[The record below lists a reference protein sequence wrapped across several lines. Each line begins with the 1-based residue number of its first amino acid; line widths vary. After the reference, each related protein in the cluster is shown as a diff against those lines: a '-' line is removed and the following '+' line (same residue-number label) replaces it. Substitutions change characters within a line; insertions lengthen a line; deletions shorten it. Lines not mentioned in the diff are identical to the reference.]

1 MTGIGSIVNSAA
13 IVAGGLVG
21 LAVGSFISKR
31 VQATL
36 VSGMAV
42 GTMFIGAGGTFSKM
56 LIPVEGGSLEARGAL
71 MLVMSLAIGA
81 VAGELVD
88 IDGKMERFGEWL
100 KRVSHNERDNK
111 FLDGFVTASLTFCIG
126 AMAILGA
133 LEDGL
138 KGDPSLLYLKSV
150 MDGIFTIAL
159 TASLGKGVMFSAI
172 PILLFQGSITLAS
185 SLLRPIMTPDVL
197 DAISLVGGVLIFCVG
212 WNILWNEKKIRVANL
227 LPALVVA
234 VVWTLLKGRIW
245 PGK

>member
-1 MTGIGSIVNSAA
+1 MTGIGSIVNAGA
-13 IVAGGLVG
+13 IVAGGLIG
-21 LAVGSFISKR
+21 LAVGSLISRR

-56 LIPVEGGSLEARGAL
+56 LVPVEGGALEARGAL

-88 IDGKMERFGEWL
+88 IDGKMEHFGEWL
-100 KRVSHNERDNK
+100 KRVSHNEKDNM

-126 AMAILGA
+126 AMAIIGA

-138 KGDPSLLYLKSV
+138 RGDPSLLYLKSV

-172 PILLFQGSITLAS
+172 PILLFQGSVTLAS
-185 SLLRPIMTPDVL
+185 SLLRPIMTPEVV

-234 VVWTLLKGRIW
+234 VAWALLKG
-245 PGK
+245 GAAGA

>member
-56 LIPVEGGSLEARGAL
+56 LVPVEGGSLEARGAL

-212 WNILWNEKKIRVANL
+212 WNILWHEKKIRVANL

-234 VVWTLLKGRIW
+234 VVWTLLKGRI
-245 PGK
+245 

>member
-1 MTGIGSIVNSAA
+1 MIGIGTIVNAGA
-13 IVAGGLVG
+13 IVAGGLLG
-21 LAVGSFISKR
+21 LTVGSLISRR

-42 GTMFIGAGGTFSKM
+42 GTMFIGAGATFSKM
-56 LIPVEGGSLEARGAL
+56 LISASGGSFETRGAL
-71 MLVMSLAIGA
+71 MLVMSLAAGA

-88 IDGKMERFGEWL
+88 IDGRFERFGEWL
-100 KRVSHNERDNK
+100 KRVSHNEKDK
-111 FLDGFVTASLTFCIG
+111 SFLDGFVTASLTFCIG

-138 KGDPSLLYLKSV
+138 RGDPSLLYLKAT

-159 TASLGKGVMFSAI
+159 TASLGKGVLFSAI
-172 PILLFQGSITLAS
+172 PILIFEGSITLAS
-185 SLLRPIMTPDVL
+185 SLLRPVMTSDVL

-227 LPALVVA
+227 LPSLVVA
-234 VVWTLLKGRIW
+234 IVWTLAKG
-245 PGK
+245 GL

>member
-1 MTGIGSIVNSAA
+1 MTGIGSLVNAGA
-13 IVAGGLVG
+13 IVTGGLIG

-42 GTMFIGAGGTFSKM
+42 GTLFIGAGSTFSKM
-56 LIPVEGGSLEARGAL
+56 LVSGEGGSLESRGAL
-71 MLVMSLAIGA
+71 MLVISLAVGA
-81 VAGELVD
+81 VAGELLD

-100 KRVSHNERDNK
+100 KRVSHNERDGS
-111 FLDGFVTASLTFCIG
+111 FLDAFVTASLTFCIG

-159 TASLGKGVMFSAI
+159 TASLGKGVLFSAI

-185 SLLRPIMTPDVL
+185 SLLRPIMTPEVL

-212 WNILWNEKKIRVANL
+212 WNILWHEKKIRVANL

-234 VVWTLLKGRIW
+234 VVWTLVVTRGA
-245 PGK
+245 

>member
-1 MTGIGSIVNSAA
+1 MIGIGTIVNAGA
-13 IVAGGLVG
+13 IVAGGLLG
-21 LAVGSFISKR
+21 LTVGSLISRR

-42 GTMFIGAGGTFSKM
+42 GTMFIGAGATFSKM
-56 LIPVEGGSLEARGAL
+56 LISASGGSFETRGAL
-71 MLVMSLAIGA
+71 MLVMSLAAGA

-88 IDGKMERFGEWL
+88 IDGRFERFGEWL
-100 KRVSHNERDNK
+100 KRVSRNEKDK
-111 FLDGFVTASLTFCIG
+111 SFLDGFVTASLTFCIG

-138 KGDPSLLYLKSV
+138 RGDPSLLYLKAT

-159 TASLGKGVMFSAI
+159 TASLGKGVLFSAI
-172 PILLFQGSITLAS
+172 PILIFEGSITLAS
-185 SLLRPIMTPDVL
+185 SLLRPVMTPDVL

-227 LPALVVA
+227 LPSLVVA
-234 VVWTLLKGRIW
+234 IVWTLAKG
-245 PGK
+245 GL

>member
-1 MTGIGSIVNSAA
+1 MTGIGSIVNAGA
-13 IVAGGLVG
+13 IVTGGLIG
-21 LAVGSFISKR
+21 LVVGSFISKR

-42 GTMFIGAGGTFSKM
+42 GTLFIGAGSTFSKM
-56 LIPVEGGSLEARGAL
+56 LVSGEGGSLESRGAL
-71 MLVMSLAIGA
+71 MLVISLAVGA
-81 VAGELVD
+81 VAGELLD

-100 KRVSHNERDNK
+100 KRVSHNERDGS
-111 FLDGFVTASLTFCIG
+111 FLDAFVTASLTFCIG

-159 TASLGKGVMFSAI
+159 TASLGKGVLFSAI

-185 SLLRPIMTPDVL
+185 SLLRPIMTPEVL

-212 WNILWNEKKIRVANL
+212 WNILWHEKKIRVANL
-227 LPALVVA
+227 LPALIVA
-234 VVWTLLKGRIW
+234 VIW
-245 PGK
+245 ALVVTRGA

>member
-1 MTGIGSIVNSAA
+1 MIGIGAIVNAGA
-13 IVAGGLVG
+13 IVAGGLLG
-21 LAVGSFISKR
+21 LTVGSLISRR

-42 GTMFIGAGGTFSKM
+42 GTMFIGAGATFSKM
-56 LIPVEGGSLEARGAL
+56 LIASPGGVLETRGAL

-81 VAGELVD
+81 IAGELVD
-88 IDGKMERFGEWL
+88 IDGKFERFGEWL
-100 KRVSHNERDNK
+100 KRVSHNEKDK
-111 FLDGFVTASLTFCIG
+111 SFLDGFVTASLTFCIG

-138 KGDPSLLYLKSV
+138 KGDPSLLYLNST

-159 TASLGKGVMFSAI
+159 AALLGKGALFSAI
-172 PILLFQGSITLAS
+172 PVLLFEGAITLAS
-185 SLLRPIMTPDVL
+185 SLLRPVMTPDVL

-227 LPALVVA
+227 LPSLVIA
-234 VVWTLLKGRIW
+234 VIWTLAKRGI
-245 PGK
+245 

>member
-1 MTGIGSIVNSAA
+1 MTGIGSLVNAGA
-13 IVAGGLVG
+13 IIAGGLVG

-42 GTMFIGAGGTFSKM
+42 GTLFIGAGSTFSKM
-56 LIPVEGGSLEARGAL
+56 LVSGEGGTLESRGAL
-71 MLVMSLAIGA
+71 MLVISLAVGA
-81 VAGELVD
+81 VAGELLD

-100 KRVSHNERDNK
+100 KRVSHNERDGS
-111 FLDGFVTASLTFCIG
+111 FLDAFVTASLTFCIG

-159 TASLGKGVMFSAI
+159 TASLGKGVLFSAI

-185 SLLRPIMTPDVL
+185 SLLRPIMTPEVL

-212 WNILWNEKKIRVANL
+212 WNILWHEKKIRVANL
-227 LPALVVA
+227 LPALIVA
-234 VVWTLLKGRIW
+234 VIW
-245 PGK
+245 ALVVTRWA

>member
-1 MTGIGSIVNSAA
+1 MIGFGTIVNAGA
-13 IVAGGLVG
+13 IVAGGLLG
-21 LAVGSFISKR
+21 LTVGSLISRR

-42 GTMFIGAGGTFSKM
+42 GTMFIGAGATFSKM
-56 LIPVEGGSLEARGAL
+56 LISASGGSFETRGAL
-71 MLVMSLAIGA
+71 MLVMSLAAGA

-88 IDGKMERFGEWL
+88 IDGRFERFGEWL
-100 KRVSHNERDNK
+100 KRVSRNEKDK
-111 FLDGFVTASLTFCIG
+111 SFLDGFVTASLTFCIG

-138 KGDPSLLYLKSV
+138 RGDPSLLYLKAT

-159 TASLGKGVMFSAI
+159 TASLGKGVLFSAI
-172 PILLFQGSITLAS
+172 PILIFEGSITLAS
-185 SLLRPIMTPDVL
+185 SLLRPVMTSDVL

-227 LPALVVA
+227 LPSLVVA
-234 VVWTLLKGRIW
+234 IVWTLAKG
-245 PGK
+245 GL

>member
-1 MTGIGSIVNSAA
+1 MTGIGSIVNAGA
-13 IVAGGLVG
+13 IVAGGLIG
-21 LAVGSFISKR
+21 LAVGSLISRR

-56 LIPVEGGSLEARGAL
+56 LVPVEGGALEARGAL

-88 IDGKMERFGEWL
+88 IDGKMEHFGEWL
-100 KRVSHNERDNK
+100 KRVSHNEKDNM

-126 AMAILGA
+126 AMAIIGA

-138 KGDPSLLYLKSV
+138 RGDPSLLYLKSV

-159 TASLGKGVMFSAI
+159 TGA
-172 PILLFQGSITLAS
+172 
-185 SLLRPIMTPDVL
+185 
-197 DAISLVGGVLIFCVG
+197 
-212 WNILWNEKKIRVANL
+212 
-227 LPALVVA
+227 
-234 VVWTLLKGRIW
+234 
-245 PGK
+245 

>member
-1 MTGIGSIVNSAA
+1 MTGIGSIVNAGA
-13 IVAGGLVG
+13 IVTGGLIG

-42 GTMFIGAGGTFSKM
+42 GTLFIGAGSTFSKM
-56 LIPVEGGSLEARGAL
+56 LVSGEGGSLESRGAL
-71 MLVMSLAIGA
+71 MLVISLAVGA
-81 VAGELVD
+81 VAGELLD

-100 KRVSHNERDNK
+100 KRVSHNERDGS
-111 FLDGFVTASLTFCIG
+111 FLDAFVTASLTFCIG

-159 TASLGKGVMFSAI
+159 TASLGKGVLFSAI

-185 SLLRPIMTPDVL
+185 SLLRPIMTPEVL

-212 WNILWNEKKIRVANL
+212 WNILWHEKKIRVANL

-234 VVWTLLKGRIW
+234 VIW
-245 PGK
+245 ALVATRGA

>member
-1 MTGIGSIVNSAA
+1 MIGFGTIVNAGT
-13 IVAGGLVG
+13 IVAGGLLG
-21 LAVGSFISKR
+21 LTVGSLISRR

-42 GTMFIGAGGTFSKM
+42 GTMFIGAGATFSKM
-56 LIPVEGGSLEARGAL
+56 LISASGGSFETRGAL
-71 MLVMSLAIGA
+71 MLVMSLAAGA

-88 IDGKMERFGEWL
+88 IDGRFERFGEWL
-100 KRVSHNERDNK
+100 KRVSHNEKDK
-111 FLDGFVTASLTFCIG
+111 SFLDGFVTASLTFCIG

-138 KGDPSLLYLKSV
+138 RGDPSLLYLKAT

-159 TASLGKGVMFSAI
+159 TASLGKGVLFSAI
-172 PILLFQGSITLAS
+172 PILIFEGSITLAS
-185 SLLRPIMTPDVL
+185 SLLRPVMTSDVL

-227 LPALVVA
+227 LPSLVVA
-234 VVWTLLKGRIW
+234 IVWTLAKG
-245 PGK
+245 GL

>member
-1 MTGIGSIVNSAA
+1 MTGIGSIVNAGA
-13 IVAGGLVG
+13 IVTGGLIG

-42 GTMFIGAGGTFSKM
+42 GTLFIGAGSTFSKM
-56 LIPVEGGSLEARGAL
+56 LVSGEGGSLESRGAL
-71 MLVMSLAIGA
+71 MLVISLAVGA
-81 VAGELVD
+81 VAGELLD

-100 KRVSHNERDNK
+100 KRVSHNERDGS
-111 FLDGFVTASLTFCIG
+111 FLDAFVTASLTFCIG

-159 TASLGKGVMFSAI
+159 TASLGKGVLFSAI

-185 SLLRPIMTPDVL
+185 SLLRPIMTPEVL

-212 WNILWNEKKIRVANL
+212 WNILWHEKKIRVANL

-234 VVWTLLKGRIW
+234 VIW
-245 PGK
+245 ALVVTRGA

>member
-1 MTGIGSIVNSAA
+1 MIGIDTIVNAGA
-13 IVAGGLVG
+13 IVAGGLLG
-21 LAVGSFISKR
+21 LTVGSLISRR

-42 GTMFIGAGGTFSKM
+42 GTMFIGAGATFSKM
-56 LIPVEGGSLEARGAL
+56 LISASGGSFETRGAL
-71 MLVMSLAIGA
+71 MLVMSLAAGA

-88 IDGKMERFGEWL
+88 IDGRFERFGEWL
-100 KRVSHNERDNK
+100 KRVSRNEKDK
-111 FLDGFVTASLTFCIG
+111 SFLDGFVTASLTFCIG

-138 KGDPSLLYLKSV
+138 RGDPSLLYLKAT

-159 TASLGKGVMFSAI
+159 TASLGKGVLFSAI
-172 PILLFQGSITLAS
+172 PILIFEGSITLAS
-185 SLLRPIMTPDVL
+185 SLLRPVMTSDVL

-227 LPALVVA
+227 LPSLVVA
-234 VVWTLLKGRIW
+234 IVWTLAKG
-245 PGK
+245 GL

>member
-1 MTGIGSIVNSAA
+1 MTGIGSIVNAGA
-13 IVAGGLVG
+13 IVTGGLIG

-42 GTMFIGAGGTFSKM
+42 GTLFIGAGSTFSKM
-56 LIPVEGGSLEARGAL
+56 LVSGEGGSLESRGAL
-71 MLVMSLAIGA
+71 MLVISLAVGA
-81 VAGELVD
+81 VAGELLD

-100 KRVSHNERDNK
+100 KRVSHNERDGS
-111 FLDGFVTASLTFCIG
+111 FLDAFVTASLTFCIG

-159 TASLGKGVMFSAI
+159 TASLGKGVLFSAI

-185 SLLRPIMTPDVL
+185 SLLRPIMTPEVL
-197 DAISLVGGVLIFCVG
+197 DAISLVGGALIFCVG
-212 WNILWNEKKIRVANL
+212 WNILWHEKKIRVANL

-234 VVWTLLKGRIW
+234 VGWALVVTRGA
-245 PGK
+245 

>member
-1 MTGIGSIVNSAA
+1 MTGIGSIVNAGA
-13 IVAGGLVG
+13 IVTGGLIG

-42 GTMFIGAGGTFSKM
+42 GTLFIGAGSTFSKM
-56 LIPVEGGSLEARGAL
+56 LVSGEGGSLESRGAL
-71 MLVMSLAIGA
+71 MLVISLAVGA
-81 VAGELVD
+81 VAGELLD

-100 KRVSHNERDNK
+100 KRVSHNERDGS
-111 FLDGFVTASLTFCIG
+111 FLDAFVTASLTFCIG

-159 TASLGKGVMFSAI
+159 TASLGKGVLFSAI

-185 SLLRPIMTPDVL
+185 SLLRPIMTPEVL

-212 WNILWNEKKIRVANL
+212 WNILWHEKKIRVANL

-234 VVWTLLKGRIW
+234 VVWTLVVTRGA
-245 PGK
+245 

>member
-1 MTGIGSIVNSAA
+1 MTGIGSIVNAGA
-13 IVAGGLVG
+13 IVAGGLIG
-21 LAVGSFISKR
+21 LAVGSLISRR

-42 GTMFIGAGGTFSKM
+42 GTMFIGA
-56 LIPVEGGSLEARGAL
+56 
-71 MLVMSLAIGA
+71 
-81 VAGELVD
+81 
-88 IDGKMERFGEWL
+88 
-100 KRVSHNERDNK
+100 
-111 FLDGFVTASLTFCIG
+111 
-126 AMAILGA
+126 

-138 KGDPSLLYLKSV
+138 RGDPSLLYLKSV

-172 PILLFQGSITLAS
+172 PILLFQGSVTLAS
-185 SLLRPIMTPDVL
+185 SLLRPIMTPEVL

-234 VVWTLLKGRIW
+234 VAWTLLKG
-245 PGK
+245 GAAGA

>member
-1 MTGIGSIVNSAA
+1 MTGIGSIVNAGA
-13 IVAGGLVG
+13 IVAGGLIG
-21 LAVGSFISKR
+21 LAVGSLISRR

-56 LIPVEGGSLEARGAL
+56 LVPVEGGSLEARGAL

-88 IDGKMERFGEWL
+88 IDGKMEHFGGWL
-100 KRVSHNERDNK
+100 KRVSHNEKDNM

-126 AMAILGA
+126 AMAIIGA

-138 KGDPSLLYLKSV
+138 RGDPSLLYLKSV

-172 PILLFQGSITLAS
+172 PILLFQGSVTLAS
-185 SLLRPIMTPDVL
+185 SLLRPIMTPEVV

-234 VVWTLLKGRIW
+234 VAWALLKG
-245 PGK
+245 GAAGA

>member
-1 MTGIGSIVNSAA
+1 MTGIGSIVNAGA
-13 IVAGGLVG
+13 IIAGGLIG

-42 GTMFIGAGGTFSKM
+42 GTLFIGAGSTFSKM
-56 LIPVEGGSLEARGAL
+56 LVSGEGGSLESRGAL
-71 MLVMSLAIGA
+71 MLVISLAVGA
-81 VAGELVD
+81 VAGELLD

-100 KRVSHNERDNK
+100 KRVSHNERDGS
-111 FLDGFVTASLTFCIG
+111 FLDAFVTASLTFCIG

-159 TASLGKGVMFSAI
+159 TASLGKGVLFSAI

-185 SLLRPIMTPDVL
+185 SLLRPIMTPEVL

-212 WNILWNEKKIRVANL
+212 WNILWHEKKIRVANL

-234 VVWTLLKGRIW
+234 VVWTLVVTRGA
-245 PGK
+245 

>member
-1 MTGIGSIVNSAA
+1 MIGIGSIVNAAA
-13 IVAGGLVG
+13 IVAGGFIG
-21 LAVGSFISKR
+21 LAVGSQLSKR

-42 GTMFIGAGGTFSKM
+42 GTMFIGAGATFSKM
-56 LIPVEGGSLEARGAL
+56 LAVNEGGSLESQGAL

-81 VAGELVD
+81 VAGEAMD
-88 IDGKMERFGEWL
+88 IDGRLEKFGAWL
-100 KRVSHNERDNK
+100 RRISRNDGDTK

-138 KGDPSLLYLKSV
+138 RGDPSLLYLKSV

-159 TASLGKGVMFSAI
+159 TASLGKGVIFSAI
-172 PILLFQGSITLAS
+172 PILLLQGSVTLAS
-185 SLLRPIMTPDVL
+185 GLLRPVMTPDAL

-227 LPALVVA
+227 LPSLVVA
-234 VVWTLLKGRIW
+234 TVWTLAKA
-245 PGK
+245 

>member
-1 MTGIGSIVNSAA
+1 MTGIGSLVNAGA
-13 IVAGGLVG
+13 IVTGGLIG

-42 GTMFIGAGGTFSKM
+42 GTLFIGAGSTFSKM
-56 LIPVEGGSLEARGAL
+56 LVSGEGGSLESRGAL
-71 MLVMSLAIGA
+71 MLVISLAVGA
-81 VAGELVD
+81 VAGELLD

-100 KRVSHNERDNK
+100 KRVSHNERDGS
-111 FLDGFVTASLTFCIG
+111 FLDAFVTASLTFCIG

-159 TASLGKGVMFSAI
+159 TASLGKGVLFSAI
-172 PILLFQGSITLAS
+172 PILLFQGSISLAS
-185 SLLRPIMTPDVL
+185 SLLRPIMTPEVL

-212 WNILWNEKKIRVANL
+212 WNILWHEKKIRVANL

-234 VVWTLLKGRIW
+234 VVWALVVTRGA
-245 PGK
+245 